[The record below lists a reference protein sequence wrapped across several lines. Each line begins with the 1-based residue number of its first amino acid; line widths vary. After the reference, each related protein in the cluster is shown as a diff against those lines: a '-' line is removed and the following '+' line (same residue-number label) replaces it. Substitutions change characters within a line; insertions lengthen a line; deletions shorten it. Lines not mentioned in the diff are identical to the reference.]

1 MNKYSQIAK
10 KMMKSHAIPETLK
23 YEIKEII
30 DDVQKRILYF
40 KLDAQTKD

>member
-1 MNKYSQIAK
+1 MNKYSQIPI

-30 DDVQKRILYF
+30 DDVQKTDIIL
-40 KLDAQTKD
+40 